1 MPEALATILPFI
13 DRSDARGGLKVI
25 EEGESLP
32 FAVKRAYWIYAT
44 EPKVARGF
52 HAHRKLRQL
61 CFCVSGSVTIRLF
74 DGRRE
79 ESVLLTPETGG
90 LLLPPMLWHEM
101 HEFSAD
107 CVLTVLADAEYDES
121 DYIRD
126 RDQFIRHVHSS

>member
-1 MPEALATILPFI
+1 MPEALAIVLPFI

-32 FAVKRAYWIYAT
+32 FAVKRAYWVYAT

-61 CFCVSGSVTIRLF
+61 CFCVSGAVTIRLF

-79 ESVLLTPETGG
+79 
-90 LLLPPMLWHEM
+90 
-101 HEFSAD
+101 
-107 CVLTVLADAEYDES
+107 
-121 DYIRD
+121 
-126 RDQFIRHVHSS
+126 

>member
-1 MPEALATILPFI
+1 MSESLAAVLPFI
-13 DRSDARGGLKVI
+13 DRSDTRGGLKVI

-32 FAVKRAYWIYAT
+32 FAVKRAYWIYAI

-52 HAHRKLRQL
+52 HAHRKLQQL
-61 CFCVSGSVTIRLF
+61 CFCVSGFVTMRLF

-79 ESVLLTPETGG
+79 ESILLTPETGG

-101 HEFSAD
+101 HDFSAD
-107 CVLTVLADAEYDES
+107 CILTVLADAEYDEA

-126 RDQFIRHVHSS
+126 RNQFIRYVHSS

>member
-13 DRSDARGGLKVI
+13 DRSDDRGGLKVI
-25 EEGESLP
+25 EEGNSLP
-32 FAVKRAYWIYAT
+32 FVVKRAYWIYAT
-44 EPKVARGF
+44 APKVARGF
-52 HAHRKLRQL
+52 HAHRTLQQL
-61 CFCVSGSVTIRLF
+61 CFCASGFVTIKLF

-101 HEFSAD
+101 HDFSTD

-126 RDQFIRHVHSS
+126 RDQFTRHVHSS

>member
-13 DRSDARGGLKVI
+13 DCSDARGGLKVI

-32 FAVKRAYWIYAT
+32 FVVKRAYWIYAT

-52 HAHRKLRQL
+52 HAHRKLQQL
-61 CFCVSGSVTIRLF
+61 CFCATGFVTIKLF

-79 ESVLLTPETGG
+79 ESILLTPETGG

-101 HEFSAD
+101 HDFSTD